1 MASVLSIG
9 GAAPVAPTTT
19 AARSCSA
26 TTTEAEALV
35 VSPEEAAKVLQAKAS
50 ASLGCLGV
58 CIAGDKTVLESQRRT
73 MFSQAIRDYNW
84 QIAETLAASEAE
96 VQDIADSKL
105 RVDIFEE
112 ALEQGDS
119 QKASEYAIT
128 NREYEK
134 VSALRAA
141 SKA

>member
-1 MASVLSIG
+1 MACENIVRLWDSRTVLSP
-9 GAAPVAPTTT
+9 AMQTPRQP
-19 AARSCSA
+19 S
-26 TTTEAEALV
+26 
-35 VSPEEAAKVLQAKAS
+35 
-50 ASLGCLGV
+50 
-58 CIAGDKTVLESQRRT
+58 DKTVLESQRRT